1 MVFYHTPR
9 VGKNHTFPNFW
20 HPSLTSELAGGW
32 PAKGTGDPCRVGG
45 GEVTPLLRLE
55 MEEVGVRRVVGWEGR
70 K

>member
-1 MVFYHTPR
+1 MICAQKLV
-9 VGKNHTFPNFW
+9 
-20 HPSLTSELAGGW
+20 TSELAGGW
-32 PAKGTGDPCRVGG
+32 PDKGTGDPCRVGG

>member
-1 MVFYHTPR
+1 MS
-9 VGKNHTFPNFW
+9 
-20 HPSLTSELAGGW
+20 SLTHYNSHHLHIGMKELITSEFAGGW